1 MGEMQFITELK
12 DSIRGN
18 FTGIVETKSKPMAQ
32 LSKYHG
38 HHETDV
44 SLQVA
49 TTQSLANRAHTT
61 SHTTM
66 LHIAHKR
73 LLQSRLCHAGV

>member
-1 MGEMQFITELK
+1 MQFITELN

-18 FTGIVETKSKPMAQ
+18 STGIVETKSKPMAQ
-32 LSKYHG
+32 LSKYQG
-38 HHETDV
+38 HYERDV

-61 SHTTM
+61 SHTPM